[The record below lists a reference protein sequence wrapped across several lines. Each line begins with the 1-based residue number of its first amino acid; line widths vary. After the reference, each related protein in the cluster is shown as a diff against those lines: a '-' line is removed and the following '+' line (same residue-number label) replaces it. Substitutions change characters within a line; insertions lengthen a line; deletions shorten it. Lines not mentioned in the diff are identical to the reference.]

1 MKFLRFIIVFWFVAF
16 SSSAQS
22 QESTLR
28 AYLDMKQ
35 FYAPGSGDYMEFY
48 FQFIGPT
55 ISYKG
60 VQGGLQGELAI
71 SLLIK
76 DEKGDVANQTAYRLQ
91 TPIMRDSI
99 VEDFYELK
107 RVLLKPG
114 NYTLDLK
121 FEDLNTNASAVTAS
135 QKFVVDATDGT
146 IFTSDIEA
154 IEYAYK
160 GDETSSFYKSGYTIF
175 PRLTSFYPKELSKI
189 PVYFELY
196 NTNLLED
203 SICGLKQ
210 SIFNLETNTEL
221 SDYTVFSK
229 LKTAAVIPQLKTVD
243 IAKIPSGKYALNYT
257 LLSRSMKELTT
268 QTYTFER
275 SNDIEQVIDFEN
287 LVLDPAFQA
296 SISNDSVA
304 FYLASLYPIAK
315 NQESR
320 NISDILKTK
329 DLQKQRRH
337 IQAFW
342 LVTAPKNAYEAWL
355 KYKGQVQLVQ
365 RLYSNNFQ
373 DGFETDRGRVYLQFG
388 SPSSLIVRETSAS
401 EYPYEI
407 WQYDKI
413 GIYSNR
419 RFIFYNPDLVNNTH
433 RLLHSDMLGE
443 IKNQGWQQVLVKRH
457 TDTQDVD
464 NPNGKVQR
472 QFGDNS
478 YDLFRQY

>member
-1 MKFLRFIIVFWFVAF
+1 MKFLRFLAVSITILC
-16 SSSAQS
+16 SSFAQS

-28 AYLDMKQ
+28 AYLEMKQ
-35 FYAPGSGDYMEFY
+35 FYAPGTGDYMEFY
-48 FQFIGPT
+48 LQFIGT
-55 ISYKG
+55 SLKYKG
-60 VQGGLQGELAI
+60 VNGGLQGELAI
-71 SLLIK
+71 SLHVK
-76 DEKGDVANQTAYRLQ
+76 SDQGTTVSQDAYRLQ
-91 TPIMRDSI
+91 TPLMRDSI

-107 RVLLKPG
+107 RILLKPG
-114 NYTLDLK
+114 NYSLELK
-121 FEDLNTNASAVTAS
+121 LEDLNSNANPVTAT
-135 QKFVVDATDGT
+135 QKFVVDATDGS

-154 IEYAYK
+154 IEYANK
-160 GDETSSFYKSGYTIF
+160 GGENTPFFKSGYTII

-189 PVYFELY
+189 PVYFEIY
-196 NTNLLED
+196 NTHLLED

-210 SIFNLETNTEL
+210 AIVNIETGVEL
-221 SDYTVFSK
+221 VDFTVFSK
-229 LKTAAVIPQLKTVD
+229 LKTADVIPQIKTVD
-243 IAKIPSGKYALNYT
+243 ISKISSGKYSLNYT

-268 QTYTFER
+268 QSYTFER
-275 SNDIEQVIDFEN
+275 SNDIEQVVDFDN

-296 SISNDSVA
+296 SISNDSIA

-320 NISDILKTK
+320 NISDVLKTK
-329 DLQKQRRH
+329 DREKQRRH

-342 LVTAPKNAYEAWL
+342 LVTAPKNTYEAWL

-365 RLYSNNFQ
+365 RLYANNFQ
-373 DGFETDRGRVYLQFG
+373 DGYETDRGRVYLQYG

-413 GIYSNR
+413 GMYSNR

-443 IKNQGWQQVLVKRH
+443 IKNQGWQQVLMKRH
-457 TDTQDVD
+457 TDAENID

-478 YDLFRQY
+478 NDLFRQY